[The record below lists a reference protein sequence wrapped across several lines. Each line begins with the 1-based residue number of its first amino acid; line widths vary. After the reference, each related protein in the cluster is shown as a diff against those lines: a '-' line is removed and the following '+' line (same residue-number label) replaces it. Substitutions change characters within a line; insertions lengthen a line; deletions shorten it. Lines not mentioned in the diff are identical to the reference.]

1 MSLSWLVGVLGFLLL
16 MIHIVP
22 LAVERMRYAWVRGEQ
37 RAEYEVAGDVLKHV
51 RFEELSRAFRLVSQR
66 VRPSV
71 VQIRCE
77 QPFTTRANR
86 APVPFG
92 FPRRRADQGSG
103 VVVASSGYILTNAHV
118 VFEATRIEVRL
129 ADGRR
134 LPAKVVGQDRQTDL
148 AVLKVGAKD
157 LIAAE
162 WGDSDNVDVGAP
174 VWAVGSP
181 FGLESSITF
190 GIISAKH
197 RAGKAGNHYQDF
209 LQTDAAVNPGNSGG
223 PLVDADGKIIGIN
236 TAILGEAYQGVSFA
250 VPSSVARRV
259 YERILRDGY
268 VRRGWLG
275 VKPTDMTDELAKEL
289 QLEAT
294 NGALVMEVVRGQE
307 DNVSPARRAGIE
319 VRDIIVLWGEQPIES
334 AADLFSAVGATDVG
348 TVIDVTVVRKGQRL
362 VLPVRVGERPRNI
375 Q

>member
-1 MSLSWLVGVLGFLLL
+1 M
-16 MIHIVP
+16 
-22 LAVERMRYAWVRGEQ
+22 
-37 RAEYEVAGDVLKHV
+37 
-51 RFEELSRAFRLVSQR
+51 
-66 VRPSV
+66 
-71 VQIRCE
+71 
-77 QPFTTRANR
+77 
-86 APVPFG
+86 
-92 FPRRRADQGSG
+92 
-103 VVVASSGYILTNAHV
+103 

-275 VKPTDMTDELAKEL
+275 AKPTDMTDELAKEL